1 MSGPSPFLSFD
12 DLVALA
18 DGRLGKHDVACPQ
31 CGPQRHTAANRRRR
45 VLRIWHPE
53 PGFVTFHCVRC
64 TISGYA
70 IDDGREPVSRAVLE
84 ETRWKAEA
92 FDREEAAK
100 RLELARWLW
109 SISKPIPGTIAEHYL
124 LGPRGITGTLPG
136 TLRFLPA
143 HNGYPPALI
152 AAFGLPDELEPGV
165 LTIPRARIEGV
176 HLTHLKPDGSGKRE
190 EQEDEPA
197 KIMIGHSKG
206 WPLVLAP
213 LNDSGGLGITEGIED
228 GLSVLVS
235 GLGVWAAGSASR
247 LPDLAERV
255 PDYVNCITIF
265 ADTDDDGM
273 RHARELERR
282 LRALGLSVATAK
294 LPEKSR

>member
-1 MSGPSPFLSFD
+1 MNSPFTFD
-12 DLVALA
+12 ALVALV
-18 DGRLGKHDVACPQ
+18 GPHLRHDVACPL
-31 CGPQRHTAANRRRR
+31 CGPQPGRTATNRKRR

-53 PGFVTFHCVRC
+53 PGFVTFYCARC
-64 TISGYA
+64 EASGYA

-84 ETRWKAEA
+84 ETRRKAEA
-92 FDREEAAK
+92 FERKEAAE
-100 RLELARWLW
+100 RLETARWLW

-143 HNGYPPALI
+143 HNDYPPALI
-152 AAFGLPDELEPGV
+152 AAFGLPDELEPAV

-176 HLTHLKPDGSGKRE
+176 HLTHLKPDGSGKD
-190 EQEDEPA
+190 EDGYGPV
-197 KIMIGHSKG
+197 KNMIGRSSG
-206 WPLVLAP
+206 WPIVLAP

-255 PDYVNCITIF
+255 PDHADCITIF
-265 ADTDDDGM
+265 AYPDDIGM
-273 RHARELERR
+273 RHAAELQRL
-282 LRALGLSVATAK
+282 LRARGLFAAIAN
-294 LPEKSR
+294 LPEKSDD